1 MRKTLA
7 ARTPF
12 FRPSRRK
19 IAVRKISDTS
29 FEMGRAVG
37 RTEGDAAG
45 YARCLRERSG
55 LGAIA
60 RQRRAPEPET
70 ALA

>member
-12 FRPSRRK
+12 FRPSQRK
-19 IAVRKISDTS
+19 IAVRTIEATS
-29 FEMGRAVG
+29 FERGRKVGRA
-37 RTEGDAAG
+37 EGDAEG
-45 YARCLRERSG
+45 YNRCLRESG

-60 RQRRAPEPET
+60 RQRRAPESET
-70 ALA
+70 APA